1 MLDVKKIRNDFPM
14 LDNKVMQGHP
24 LVYFDSAA
32 TSLKPKCVIEAMTDA
47 LGKGDSIYLRG
58 FATFKAR
65 MRKAKPA
72 QNINKKETIMLPPRR
87 DVKLVLGKEIL
98 RRLNG

>member
-1 MLDVKKIRNDFPM
+1 MKKENIVDYVFNNTD
-14 LDNKVMQGHP
+14 LTKVQ
-24 LVYFDSAA
+24 A
-32 TSLKPKCVIEAMTDA
+32 TQAVEKVFESMTEA
-47 LGKGDSIYLRG
+47 LGNGDSIYLRG

-72 QNINKKETIMLPPRR
+72 QNINKKETIILPPRR

>member
-1 MLDVKKIRNDFPM
+1 MKKENIVDYVFNNTD
-14 LDNKVMQGHP
+14 LTKVQAIQA
-24 LVYFDSAA
+24 VEKVFES
-32 TSLKPKCVIEAMTDA
+32 MTEA
-47 LGKGDSIYLRG
+47 LGNGDSIHLRG

-72 QNINKKETIMLPPRR
+72 QNISKKETIMLPPRR

>member
-1 MLDVKKIRNDFPM
+1 MKKENIVDHVFNNSD
-14 LDNKVMQGHP
+14 LTKVQAIQA
-24 LVYFDSAA
+24 VEE
-32 TSLKPKCVIEAMTDA
+32 VIKAMTDA
-47 LGKGDSIYLRG
+47 LGKGDSIHLRG

-72 QNINKKETIMLPPRR
+72 QNISKKETIMLPPRR

>member
-1 MLDVKKIRNDFPM
+1 MKKENIVDHVFNNTD
-14 LDNKVMQGHP
+14 LTKVQAIQA
-24 LVYFDSAA
+24 VEE
-32 TSLKPKCVIEAMTDA
+32 VIKAMTDA
-47 LGKGDSIYLRG
+47 LGKGDSIHLRG

-65 MRKAKPA
+65 LRKSKPA
-72 QNINKKETIMLPPRR
+72 QNISKKETIMLPPRR